1 MKFVVKKFCELTNAE
16 LYEILRVRSEIF
28 IVEQAMR
35 CQDMDG
41 KDYESQH
48 FYIEEDGKILAY
60 LRAFYTDNSKTTVRI
75 GRVLTVKHGEGLG
88 ADIMRKA
95 ISYINNY
102 MHCEKICLNSQ
113 KQAIGFYEKLGFKTV
128 SGEFLE
134 EGVIHVAM
142 QLEV

>member
-35 CQDMDG
+35 CQDMDV

-60 LRAFYTDNSKTTVRI
+60 LRAFYTDNSKST
-75 GRVLTVKHGEGLG
+75 
-88 ADIMRKA
+88 
-95 ISYINNY
+95 
-102 MHCEKICLNSQ
+102 
-113 KQAIGFYEKLGFKTV
+113 
-128 SGEFLE
+128 
-134 EGVIHVAM
+134 
-142 QLEV
+142 